1 MTGRRILIFVVLVV
15 FAMAAVILINSGIG
29 QATGP
34 IMISILL
41 AAVFVLISVGATT
54 DFYSDLVDSFRN
66 DSLLKTN
73 ACRFYLYGR
82 GGSGKT
88 TLIKSWLGGDLRP
101 EQSTKYFAFYS
112 AEKYIDLESKRQV
125 RVILSDY
132 QGQSPSQNTLNA
144 SSKVLGESGKRL
156 INGVFFLVDIAP
168 RIERNNQPLT
178 TEELIDWLSTD
189 TENKIRKRVEQHMEY
204 IVPAILEIV
213 FATVYSTN
221 LLNVTLVINKID
233 ILESV
238 VSMGCIPGV
247 SRANVDEYARNLFR
261 RVEMNIREACERI
274 ASPEHNVDFNVSI
287 VSAANGTCVAQ
298 TFNEVLRRY
307 ANVNVP
313 DPASINNGKAR
324 PERRRA
330 KRQA

>member
-1 MTGRRILIFVVLVV
+1 MRGRRILIFIVLVV
-15 FAMAAVILINSGIG
+15 FAMVAVILLNSSMGS
-29 QATGP
+29 TTYP

-41 AAVFVLISVGATT
+41 AAVLVLISVGVTT
-54 DFYSDLVDSFRN
+54 DFYSDLVDSLRT
-66 DSLLKTN
+66 DSLLKIG

-88 TLIKSWLGGDLRP
+88 TLIKNWLGGDTRP

-112 AEKYIDLESKRQV
+112 GEKYLDLETKKQT

-144 SSKVLGESGKRL
+144 SPKVIGQPGRRL
-156 INGVFFLVDIAP
+156 VNAVFFIVDIAP
-168 RIERNNQPLT
+168 RLERNNQPLSN
-178 TEELIDWLSTD
+178 EELIDWLATD
-189 TENKIRKRVEQHMEY
+189 TESKIQKRLEQHMEY

-213 FATVYSTN
+213 FATIYSTN

-233 ILESV
+233 LLETV

-247 SRANVDEYARNLFR
+247 SQANVDEYARNLFR
-261 RVEMNIREACERI
+261 RIEMNMREACDRI
-274 ASPEHNVDFNVSI
+274 TSPEHHIDFNVSI
-287 VSAANGTCVAQ
+287 VSAAHGTCVAQ

-307 ANVNVP
+307 ANVG
-313 DPASINNGKAR
+313 SSGRTK

-330 KRQA
+330 ST